1 MAKYTV
7 TFSCGHEATIE
18 LFGKDADRKRKIA
31 YLEES
36 GICPECYA
44 AAREAEK
51 AEGCKEVEMSYSEY
65 KNNYA
70 ECDTKKDSYD
80 KKTKTIIVYVPIEPT
95 EEEIVAKAEE
105 LVSKY
110 QADPKSMTP
119 EDIKFTKKYADTV
132 KAAMKRRGLM

>member
-7 TFSCGHEATIE
+7 KFSCGHEATIE
-18 LFGKDADRKRKIA
+18 LFGKDVDRKRKIA
-31 YLEES
+31 YFEEN
-36 GICPECYA
+36 GLCPECYA
-44 AAREAEK
+44 AAREVEK

-65 KNNYA
+65 KNNY
-70 ECDTKKDSYD
+70 ENYNTKKDSYN
-80 KKTKTIIVYVPIEPT
+80 KETKTIIVYVPIEPT

-105 LVSKY
+105 LVDKY
-110 QADPKSMTP
+110 QKDPKSMTP

>member
-7 TFSCGHEATIE
+7 KFSCGHEATIE
-18 LFGKDADRKRKIA
+18 LFGKDVDRKRKIA

-80 KKTKTIIVYVPIEPT
+80 KKTKTIIVYVPTEPT
-95 EEEIVAKAEE
+95 EEEINAKAEE
-105 LVSKY
+105 LADKY
-110 QADPKSMTP
+110 QKDPKSMTHD
-119 EDIKFTKKYADTV
+119 DIAFTKKHADVV

>member
-7 TFSCGHEATIE
+7 KFSCGHEATIE
-18 LFGKDADRKRKIA
+18 LFGKDVDRKRKIA
-31 YLEES
+31 YFEEN
-36 GICPECYA
+36 GLCPECYA
-44 AAREAEK
+44 AAREVEK
-51 AEGCKEVEMSYSEY
+51 AVDCKEVEMKYSEY

-95 EEEIVAKAEE
+95 EEEINAKAEE
-105 LVSKY
+105 LVDKY
-110 QADPKSMTP
+110 QANPKSMSS
-119 EDIKFTKKYADTV
+119 EDIEFTKKHADIV